1 MPVFVLYGDVIP
13 VVGYHLGGTEVN
25 VSEEADKRV
34 KSREEI
40 AAAYDSPPWWY
51 DLRGFLILTF
61 AYNSTIG
68 HQLRFLGPNY
78 GARHLEVACGT
89 GTLLQ
94 MVLRWRKRRG
104 MPPVRVVGVDYAEP
118 MLEGA
123 KRRFAG
129 DPNLEFHHADAAR
142 LPFADASFDT
152 ANIANSLH
160 CFPVVDAALADIRR
174 VLKPGGT
181 LAANVLLYPRG
192 SWPLGA
198 IATRINAW
206 GIQKGILVTPY
217 RREDIRQR
225 IIGAGLLV
233 ESERVSGN
241 CYDVLARKP
250 QT

>member
-1 MPVFVLYGDVIP
+1 
-13 VVGYHLGGTEVN
+13 
-25 VSEEADKRV
+25 V
-34 KSREEI
+34 KSREQI

-61 AYNSTIG
+61 AYNSTLG
-68 HQLRFLGPNY
+68 HQLRFLGPNL

-94 MVLRWRKRRG
+94 MVLRWRQRRG
-104 MPPVRVVGVDYAEP
+104 MPLVQVVGVDYAEP

-123 KRRFAG
+123 KRRFAR
-129 DPNLEFHHADAAR
+129 DSNVELRHADAAR
-142 LPFADASFDT
+142 LPFDDASFDT
-152 ANIANSLH
+152 ANVANSLH
-160 CFPVVDAALADIRR
+160 CFPAVDEALADIRR

-192 SWPLGA
+192 SGPLAA
-198 IATRINAW
+198 IANRINTW

-225 IIGAGLLV
+225 IVGAGLLV
-233 ESERVSGN
+233 VSDQVSGN

-250 QT
+250 EA